1 METMD
6 RSRNVLIKDTHL
18 EESNHEI
25 NNVDT
30 IKALSSSLIQLLV
43 ICFII
48 HIFLNERHKQDQL
61 RQEEKL
67 QKEIDQHRNENDQL
81 RKENEKLQRDIDE
94 RKAQFRNGWKKAS
107 LYPDWRKEF
116 YQAVNVVLDPDTA
129 HPALILSEGNR
140 HVTLGKK
147 SQDLPKNPQ
156 RFYSL
161 PCVLGHHVIS
171 SGRCY
176 WEVEV
181 EHSEAWDLG
190 LCRNNVNREGKISIK
205 PQNGF
210 WAIRFYKDEYWAL
223 TSLETKLIL
232 KERLARVCIFLEYE
246 DGLISFYNMIDKS
259 HIHTFSQ
266 DFFEGP
272 LRPFFRLFS
281 SDSGHLTICPV
292 PQAAQ
297 PDENLHRGF
306 TPVQGGSHNLHV
318 SVD

>member
-6 RSRNVLIKDTHL
+6 RCRDLLMKSVTHL
-18 EESNHEI
+18 EESNHEV

-30 IKALSSSLIQLLV
+30 IKALSNSLIWVV

-48 HIFLNERHKQDQL
+48 HVFQKELRKQG
-61 RQEEKL
+61 KL
-67 QKEIDQHRNENDQL
+67 QKEIG
-81 RKENEKLQRDIDE
+81 E

-116 YQAVNVVLDPDTA
+116 YQAVNVILDPDTA
-129 HPALILSEGNR
+129 HPALILSEGNKR
-140 HVTLGKK
+140 VTLGKE

-156 RFYSL
+156 RFHSL

-171 SGRCY
+171 SRRCY

-190 LCRNNVNREGKISIK
+190 ICRNNVTREGKISIK

-223 TSLETKLIL
+223 TSLETKLFQ
-232 KERLARVCIFLEYE
+232 KERLTRVCIFLECE

-266 DFFEGP
+266 CSFEGP

-281 SDSGHLTICPV
+281 SDPGHLTICPV
-292 PQAAQ
+292 P
-297 PDENLHRGF
+297 
-306 TPVQGGSHNLHV
+306 
-318 SVD
+318 